1 MYGAILGDIIGSPF
15 EFDRGDKTKEF
26 DLFSKGC
33 RFTDD
38 SVMTIA
44 IGEALLAVGT
54 EATGKEIEVAV
65 AANMQDW
72 GRRYPHAGYGGRFR
86 CWLSERNPKPY
97 GSYGNGSAMR
107 VSAAGWLYNSIEKT
121 REVARATANVTHN
134 HPEGIKGAEA
144 TASAIYMARNG
155 SSKEEI
161 KEYIEKEF
169 RYDLDRSLDKIRL
182 GYHMDET
189 CQKTVP
195 EAIIAFLEARDFE
208 DAIRNAVSLGGDTD
222 TLGAITGS
230 IAEAFYGIPAVLIAE
245 CRRRLDEGLMT
256 DVLDE
261 FDRAAA
267 VLPYA
272 KDLKDSEL
280 GRPTKEAAWAFSSR
294 FALYHERW
302 DKAVSSAEEVMT
314 AGFHK
319 LYDNGNPETTYNEL
333 FTLAANP
340 VTNKNNREFI
350 VTRLYSEEANQTHN
364 FSRELQVPNEEA
376 RYAPTRSLM
385 DAYLCNGLPITL
397 PASRYRENTH
407 EAIFN
412 NRDPRMAQTI
422 LKPGAKWGG
431 YPGKTTY
438 EQPKFSNSAT
448 SCRTTTGWY
457 FTKFVELSAIS
468 RYNKDQNAI
477 PLMRYAEVLLN
488 WIEAKEMRGDAI
500 TQPDIDKSINLLRDR
515 VGADKMVLT
524 KLNAYGLNLRDE
536 IRRERR
542 VELALE
548 GERYFDLLRWKQG
561 DLLAKDVTGMR
572 KSTVPPSEYVY
583 VEDIPTDDKGNLIL
597 MTGRT
602 FSDMKNY
609 LWPIP
614 FTQTQR
620 NPNLLPNNPGWE

>member
-1 MYGAILGDIIGSPF
+1 MYSYLVNCFGDVPRVTNTI
-15 EFDRGDKTKEF
+15 DVGDDE
-26 DLFSKGC
+26 L
-33 RFTDD
+33 
-38 SVMTIA
+38 
-44 IGEALLAVGT
+44 
-54 EATGKEIEVAV
+54 
-65 AANMQDW
+65 
-72 GRRYPHAGYGGRFR
+72 
-86 CWLSERNPKPY
+86 Y
-97 GSYGNGSAMR
+97 GSRTDKETM
-107 VSAAGWLYNSIEKT
+107 IEW
-121 REVARATANVTHN
+121 
-134 HPEGIKGAEA
+134 I
-144 TASAIYMARNG
+144 
-155 SSKEEI
+155 
-161 KEYIEKEF
+161 
-169 RYDLDRSLDKIRL
+169 
-182 GYHMDET
+182 
-189 CQKTVP
+189 
-195 EAIIAFLEARDFE
+195 
-208 DAIRNAVSLGGDTD
+208 
-222 TLGAITGS
+222 
-230 IAEAFYGIPAVLIAE
+230 
-245 CRRRLDEGLMT
+245 
-256 DVLDE
+256 LDE

>member
-1 MYGAILGDIIGSPF
+1 
-15 EFDRGDKTKEF
+15 
-26 DLFSKGC
+26 
-33 RFTDD
+33 
-38 SVMTIA
+38 
-44 IGEALLAVGT
+44 
-54 EATGKEIEVAV
+54 
-65 AANMQDW
+65 
-72 GRRYPHAGYGGRFR
+72 
-86 CWLSERNPKPY
+86 
-97 GSYGNGSAMR
+97 
-107 VSAAGWLYNSIEKT
+107 
-121 REVARATANVTHN
+121 
-134 HPEGIKGAEA
+134 
-144 TASAIYMARNG
+144 
-155 SSKEEI
+155 
-161 KEYIEKEF
+161 
-169 RYDLDRSLDKIRL
+169 
-182 GYHMDET
+182 
-189 CQKTVP
+189 
-195 EAIIAFLEARDFE
+195 
-208 DAIRNAVSLGGDTD
+208 
-222 TLGAITGS
+222 
-230 IAEAFYGIPAVLIAE
+230 
-245 CRRRLDEGLMT
+245 
-256 DVLDE
+256 
-261 FDRAAA
+261 
-267 VLPYA
+267 
-272 KDLKDSEL
+272 
-280 GRPTKEAAWAFSSR
+280 
-294 FALYHERW
+294 
-302 DKAVSSAEEVMT
+302 
-314 AGFHK
+314 
-319 LYDNGNPETTYNEL
+319 
-333 FTLAANP
+333 
-340 VTNKNNREFI
+340 
-350 VTRLYSEEANQTHN
+350 
-364 FSRELQVPNEEA
+364 
-376 RYAPTRSLM
+376 
-385 DAYLCNGLPITL
+385 
-397 PASRYRENTH
+397 
-407 EAIFN
+407 
-412 NRDPRMAQTI
+412 MAQTI

-457 FTKFVELSAIS
+457 FTKFVELSAFS